1 MRVLMLSWEYP
12 PVVVG
17 GLGRHVHAVATRLAR
32 QGHEVVVLCRRDAGT
47 DASTHPSTDAVTDG
61 VRLLVAG
68 LAGEGWL
75 AVAPHIEG
83 DHLTRDDVLAATDI
97 TLAWLVDRGVRADL
111 LGVVGFDLG
120 GTAALLVAS
129 NRRLGAAVSVGG
141 QGAGELPALVE
152 IAGRLT
158 SPWLGIY
165 GDAGDELGGA
175 EVERLRDAAA
185 GAEVVTDVVRYPGA
199 NHRFDADPGAADE
212 AWQRTLNW
220 FDAHLR

>member
-1 MRVLMLSWEYP
+1 MTTTRTEDYARTDGRSLRLTFAEP
-12 PVVVG
+12 ENALRG
-17 GLGRHVHAVATRLAR
+17 GL
-32 QGHEVVVLCRRDAGT
+32 VVLHEADG
-47 DASTHPSTDAVTDG
+47 VTDG
-61 VRLLVAG
+61 VRLLVSS

-83 DHLTRDDVLAATDI
+83 EDEAKLTREDVLAATDI
-97 TLAWLVDRGVRADL
+97 TLAWLVDRGVQADL

-120 GTAALLVAS
+120 GTAALVVAS
-129 NRRLGAAVSVGG
+129 NRKLGAAVSVGG
-141 QGAGELPALVE
+141 QGRGELPVLAD

-165 GDAGDELGGA
+165 GDAGDEHGGA

-185 GAEVVTDVVRYPGA
+185 NATVVTEVVRYPGA
-199 NHRFDADPGAADE
+199 NHRFDADPDAAAE